1 MKNAGKKLNE
11 TLDNLIVE
19 SEQTCAPTADAVLA
33 LVRQEKTARSRRR
46 QAAGVLTIL
55 ALGITS
61 IVLLQPDRTETQQ
74 TVAQTSPAEPV
85 PSTKPPKESETIGSE
100 RKDAVIDDAHFLELL
115 GDQPVALVKNP
126 DGSRQLM
133 LITESGQVQVFTKDG
148 AYIHSN

>member
-1 MKNAGKKLNE
+1 MKNGGKKLNE

-33 LVRQEKTARSRRR
+33 LVRQEKTARSRR
-46 QAAGVLTIL
+46 QAAAALTVL
-55 ALGITS
+55 ALAITS

-74 TVAQTSPAEPV
+74 TIAQTSPAEPV
-85 PSTKPPKESETIGSE
+85 PSAKPPKEPETTDTE
-100 RKDAVIDDAHFLELL
+100 LNAQEIDDAHLLEML
-115 GDQPVALVKNP
+115 GDQSVALVTYP

-133 LITESGQVQVFTKDG
+133 LITESGEVQVFHKDG

>member
-33 LVRQEKTARSRRR
+33 LVRQEKTARSRR
-46 QAAGVLTIL
+46 QAAVALTVL
-55 ALGITS
+55 ALAITS

-74 TVAQTSPAEPV
+74 TIAQTSPAEPV
-85 PSTKPPKESETIGSE
+85 PSAKPPKEPETTDTE
-100 RKDAVIDDAHFLELL
+100 LNAQEIDDAHLLEML
-115 GDQPVALVKNP
+115 GDQSVALVTYP

-133 LITESGQVQVFTKDG
+133 LITESGEVQVFNKDG

>member
-61 IVLLQPDRTETQQ
+61 IVLLQPDRAEPQQ
-74 TVAQTSPAEPV
+74 TIAQTSPAEPV
-85 PSTKPPKESETIGSE
+85 PSTKPPKESETLP
-100 RKDAVIDDAHFLELL
+100 VFLLFRPNFGHGLL
-115 GDQPVALVKNP
+115 AKPMLLVA
-126 DGSRQLM
+126 R
-133 LITESGQVQVFTKDG
+133 
-148 AYIHSN
+148 A

>member
-74 TVAQTSPAEPV
+74 TIAQTSPAEPV
-85 PSTKPPKESETIGSE
+85 PSAKPPKEPETTDTE
-100 RKDAVIDDAHFLELL
+100 LNAQEIDDAHLLEML
-115 GDQPVALVKNP
+115 GDQSVALVTYP

-133 LITESGQVQVFTKDG
+133 LITESGEVQVFNKDG

>member
-33 LVRQEKTARSRRR
+33 LVRQEKTARSRR
-46 QAAGVLTIL
+46 QAAVALTVL
-55 ALGITS
+55 ALAITS

-74 TVAQTSPAEPV
+74 TIAQTSPAEPV
-85 PSTKPPKESETIGSE
+85 PSAKPPKEPETTDTE
-100 RKDAVIDDAHFLELL
+100 LNAQEIDDAHLLEML
-115 GDQPVALVKNP
+115 GDQSVALVTYP

-133 LITESGQVQVFTKDG
+133 LITESGEVQVFNKDG
-148 AYIHSN
+148 AYIHTN

>member
-33 LVRQEKTARSRRR
+33 LVRQEKTARSRR
-46 QAAGVLTIL
+46 QAAVALTVL
-55 ALGITS
+55 ALAITS

-74 TVAQTSPAEPV
+74 TIAQTSPAEPV
-85 PSTKPPKESETIGSE
+85 PSAKPPKEPETTDTE
-100 RKDAVIDDAHFLELL
+100 LNAQEIDDAHLLEML
-115 GDQPVALVKNP
+115 GDQSVALVTYP

>member
-33 LVRQEKTARSRRR
+33 LVRQEKTARSRR
-46 QAAGVLTIL
+46 QAAAALTVL
-55 ALGITS
+55 ALAITS

-74 TVAQTSPAEPV
+74 TIAQTSPAEPV
-85 PSTKPPKESETIGSE
+85 PSAKPPKEPETTDTE
-100 RKDAVIDDAHFLELL
+100 LNAQEIDDAHLLEML
-115 GDQPVALVKNP
+115 GDQSVALVTYP

-133 LITESGQVQVFTKDG
+133 LITESGEVQVFNKDG
-148 AYIHSN
+148 AYIHTN

>member
-74 TVAQTSPAEPV
+74 TIAQTSPAEPV
-85 PSTKPPKESETIGSE
+85 PSAKPPKEPETTDTE
-100 RKDAVIDDAHFLELL
+100 LNAQEIDDADLLEML
-115 GDQPVALVKNP
+115 GDQSVALVTYP

-133 LITESGQVQVFTKDG
+133 LITESGEVQVFNKDG
-148 AYIHSN
+148 AYIHTN

>member
-1 MKNAGKKLNE
+1 MKNGGKKLNE

-61 IVLLQPDRTETQQ
+61 IVLLQPDRAEPQQ
-74 TVAQTSPAEPV
+74 TIAQTSPAEPV

>member
-74 TVAQTSPAEPV
+74 TIAQTSPAEPV
-85 PSTKPPKESETIGSE
+85 PSAKPPKEPETTDTE
-100 RKDAVIDDAHFLELL
+100 LNAQEIDDAHLLEML
-115 GDQPVALVKNP
+115 GDQSVALVTYP

>member
-1 MKNAGKKLNE
+1 MKNGGKKLNE

-33 LVRQEKTARSRRR
+33 LVRQEKTARSRR
-46 QAAGVLTIL
+46 QAAAALTVL

-74 TVAQTSPAEPV
+74 TIAQTSPAEPV
-85 PSTKPPKESETIGSE
+85 PSAKPPKEPETTDTE
-100 RKDAVIDDAHFLELL
+100 LNAQEIDDAHLLEML
-115 GDQPVALVKNP
+115 GDQSVALVTYP

-133 LITESGQVQVFTKDG
+133 LITESGEVQVFNKDG
-148 AYIHSN
+148 AYIHTN

>member
-1 MKNAGKKLNE
+1 MKNGGKKLNE

-61 IVLLQPDRTETQQ
+61 IVLLQPDRAEPQQ
-74 TVAQTSPAEPV
+74 TIAQTSPAEPV
-85 PSTKPPKESETIGSE
+85 PSAKPPKEPETTDTE
-100 RKDAVIDDAHFLELL
+100 LNAQEIDDAHLLEML
-115 GDQPVALVKNP
+115 GDQSVALVTYP

-148 AYIHSN
+148 AYIHTN

>member
-74 TVAQTSPAEPV
+74 TIAQTSPAEPV
-85 PSTKPPKESETIGSE
+85 PSAKPPKEPETTDTE
-100 RKDAVIDDAHFLELL
+100 LNAQEIDDAHLLEML
-115 GDQPVALVKNP
+115 GDQSVALVTYP

-133 LITESGQVQVFTKDG
+133 LITESGEVQVFNKDG
-148 AYIHSN
+148 AYIHTN